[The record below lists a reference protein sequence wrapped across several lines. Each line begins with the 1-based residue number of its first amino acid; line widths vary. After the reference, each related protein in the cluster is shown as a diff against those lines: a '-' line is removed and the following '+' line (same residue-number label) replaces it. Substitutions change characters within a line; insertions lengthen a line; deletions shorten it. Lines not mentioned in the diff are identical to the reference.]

1 MPVQV
6 PAAASWEHS
15 ISTWQSWQ
23 MMVPLCLSMTL
34 PGSALA
40 QLLHLCWM
48 LPAQGLSMSS
58 RDQIPRS
65 SLREFPL
72 FGLALVALPF
82 VGLALV
88 ALPFVALALVCLA
101 LEAFAF

>member
-1 MPVQV
+1 
-6 PAAASWEHS
+6 
-15 ISTWQSWQ
+15 

-72 FGLALVALPF
+72 FGLAHVALPF

-88 ALPFVALALVCLA
+88 ALPSVGPALMGLTLAL
-101 LEAFAF
+101 F